1 MGDGDYYW
9 VLYRDYYRD
18 PFPHS
23 LLSKTSSW
31 LSKVFI
37 PAADIHHIHVCLY
50 VYVGVYVCMYVCMYV
65 FKNVCMYECIHSMCA
80 YICFFYRKRQ
90 IYTHVVRQAHA
101 ISL

>member
-50 VYVGVYVCMYVCMYV
+50 VYVGVYVCMYACMYSRMYVCMNVYIVCVHTYV
-65 FKNVCMYECIHSMCA
+65 FLQKETD
-80 YICFFYRKRQ
+80 
-90 IYTHVVRQAHA
+90 IYTCSQA
-101 ISL
+101 SSCD